1 MNIRRIIRRV
11 YLRFHEAVYPDIGE
25 DRLADDSR
33 QFTSRSLVYH
43 PPIRLSIIQGRSV
56 AQQISLNESSNKTF
70 TSYFKVLR
78 AAFVSLH
85 YTLSFGCFRVN
96 QT

>member
-1 MNIRRIIRRV
+1 MNIRGIIRRV
-11 YLRFHEAVYPDIGE
+11 YLRFHEAVYPE
-25 DRLADDSR
+25 NRLADDSR

-43 PPIRLSIIQGRSV
+43 PSIRLSIIQGRSV
-56 AQQISLNESSNKTF
+56 ARQISLNESSNKTF

-85 YTLSFGCFRVN
+85 YALSFGCFRVSR
-96 QT
+96 T